1 MIVPMKKVLL
11 VALREDKDAL
21 AQALQQVGEVMPVDA
36 EGSPFAATESQEAAR
51 AELSELRSGPA
62 GARILSG
69 LEKARKLRLE
79 HDICRKG
86 GASVC

>member
-36 EGSPFAATESQEAAR
+36 EGSPFAATESQEAVR
-51 AELSELRSGPA
+51 AEQALKVVERYQKKKTLFAERPSVEYEKFSGEN
-62 GARILSG
+62 R
-69 LEKARKLRLE
+69 E
-79 HDICRKG
+79 H
-86 GASVC
+86 S

>member
-1 MIVPMKKVLL
+1 MLGIYEDGIVTVFYHGKHMKIRPSKII
-11 VALREDKDAL
+11 L
-21 AQALQQVGEVMPVDA
+21 ATGA
-36 EGSPFAATESQEAAR
+36 
-51 AELSELRSGPA
+51 SEKFLEFPGNDLPGIYGA

>member
-51 AELSELRSGPA
+51 AEQALKVVERCLRS
-62 GARILSG
+62 ARPWNMRSFPG
-69 LEKARKLRLE
+69 KTGKRK
-79 HDICRKG
+79 H
-86 GASVC
+86 S